1 MIEQRKFHCVFCFFV
16 FVGFFFPF
24 FSLRWLIFSSSSR
37 LGPMMLT
44 PSQRYRV
51 NYIAL
56 VLLGTLNN
64 LVYVIV
70 ISAAQ
75 TLADS
80 LGAQSQFGDITWATN
95 ITGLFT
101 RGSVQYMPGYLNSIA
116 LIVEAIFCY
125 LIGVFFYCVAYICVW
140 FAMLVSVR

>member
-1 MIEQRKFHCVFCFFV
+1 VFFV
-16 FVGFFFPF
+16 LFFFSF
-24 FSLRWLIFSSSSR
+24 RFSLRWLIFSSSSR
-37 LGPMMLT
+37 LLLGPMMLT

-101 RGSVQYMPGYLNSIA
+101 RGSVQNMSGYLNSIA
-116 LIVEAIFCY
+116 LIVEAIFCFRFFIIIIVL
-125 LIGVFFYCVAYICVW
+125 LIYAYGSPCW
-140 FAMLVSVR
+140 CLCDDA